1 MSRKMVR
8 GVALILVATLVL
20 TFVASGIFTMLSTP
34 AAAASSSEIKEQ
46 LAALDEEKEKLQKEI
61 DSLSDDIEDAT
72 TKKENLEQQINLTV
86 EEITATSELIED
98 LNIQIAQKTEE
109 LAEAEQ
115 ALEEQEELFKTRIR
129 VMCENGDTSYLD
141 LLLTSGNFSELL
153 TRIEMVNRIMEYD
166 KEIVTQYTETKQAV
180 EQAKAELESDQAEQ
194 VSLKTQLESKRSSLE
209 TQQSEVD
216 ALAQRLSSELTQTK
230 EQAAALEAE
239 RDALSEELRQISIQS
254 SQNSGS
260 SGSSGGG
267 GSATPTGSLTW
278 PCPAYRSISSPFGY
292 RIHPILG
299 YSKLHTG
306 VDLSA
311 STGADVLAADG
322 GTVIKSRYNSSYGN
336 YVAID
341 HGNGMVTLYA
351 HMSQRLVSV
360 GQTVSAGQVIG
371 KVGSTGNSTGPHLH
385 FEVMVNGSYQ
395 NPMSYFN

>member
-8 GVALILVATLVL
+8 GVALILAATLVL
-20 TFVASGIFTMLSTP
+20 TFLASGLFTLFSTP
-34 AAAASSSEIKEQ
+34 AAAASSAEIKDQ
-46 LAALDEEKEKLQKEI
+46 LAALDEEKEQLQQQI

-72 TKKENLEQQINLTV
+72 AKKENLEQQINVTV
-86 EEITATSELIED
+86 EEITVTSELIED

-115 ALEEQEELFKTRIR
+115 ALADQEELFKTRIR

-166 KEIVTQYTETKQAV
+166 KEIVTEYTQTKQAV
-180 EQAKAELESDQAEQ
+180 EDAKAELESNRSEQ
-194 VSLKTQLESKRSSLE
+194 QTLMADLESKRSSLE

-230 EQAAALEAE
+230 EEAAALEAE

-260 SGSSGGG
+260 NGSSGGG
-267 GSATPTGSLTW
+267 NATPTGSLTW
-278 PCPAYRSISSPFGY
+278 PCPAYRNISSPFGY

-306 VDLSA
+306 VDLSRFHRRRRA
-311 STGADVLAADG
+311 GGRRRHGDQVPLQQLLRQLRRHRPRQRHGHPLRPYEPAPGLGGADGLRRPGHRQG
-322 GTVIKSRYNSSYGN
+322 G
-336 YVAID
+336 
-341 HGNGMVTLYA
+341 
-351 HMSQRLVSV
+351 
-360 GQTVSAGQVIG
+360 
-371 KVGSTGNSTGPHLH
+371 LH
-385 FEVMVNGSYQ
+385 RQ
-395 NPMSYFN
+395 LHRPAPAL